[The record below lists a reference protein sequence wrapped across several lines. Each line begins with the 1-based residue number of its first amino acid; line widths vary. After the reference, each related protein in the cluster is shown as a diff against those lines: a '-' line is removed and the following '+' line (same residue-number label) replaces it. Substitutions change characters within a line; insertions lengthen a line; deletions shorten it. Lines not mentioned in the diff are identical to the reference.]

1 MNKEILEEKV
11 YYYPDG
17 VKNFTELMSTI
28 DQVDLIENESQS
40 SLWLDWTASND
51 KSFIY
56 GVTKTFDLNQI
67 NTLEEP
73 LKSKMAFIYNTVT
86 ESFYDVCKDYAEA
99 MGDNDEPKLFP
110 TFNIKKY
117 QAGIGMG
124 SHYDQLDGD
133 KTLRYSLVMYLND
146 DFEGGEISFVM
157 SPYEDVRSAP
167 SPSLD
172 YDIALANNE
181 IAFGVKPKAGSIIIF
196 PSSAPYYH
204 TAHIVKTGFKYMVP
218 GHWIHNDM
226 SWNNKQETM

>member
-1 MNKEILEEKV
+1 MNREVLEDKV

-17 VKNFTELMSTI
+17 VKDFAKLMSTI
-28 DQVDLIENESQS
+28 DEVDSIENENNS

-51 KSFIY
+51 KNFIY
-56 GVTKTFDLNQI
+56 GVTKTFDLSQI
-67 NTLEEP
+67 NNLDEP
-73 LKSKMAFIYNTVT
+73 LKNKMAFIYNTIT
-86 ESFYDVCKDYAEA
+86 ESFYNVCKDYAKA
-99 MGDNDEPKLFP
+99 MGDNDEPRLFP

-157 SPYEDVRSAP
+157 SPYEDVDSAP
-167 SPSLD
+167 HPNLD

-181 IAFGVKPKAGSIIIF
+181 IAFGIKPKAGSVIIF

-218 GHWIHNDM
+218 GHWIHNNLLFN
-226 SWNNKQETM
+226 SSQRTM